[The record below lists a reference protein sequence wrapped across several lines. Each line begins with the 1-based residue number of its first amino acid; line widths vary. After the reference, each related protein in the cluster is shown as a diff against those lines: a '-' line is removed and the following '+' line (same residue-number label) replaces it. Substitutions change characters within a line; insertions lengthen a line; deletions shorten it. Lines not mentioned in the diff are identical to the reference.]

1 MVNFY
6 LMYLVV
12 QDFFLPSKLY
22 VSLGISL
29 KFIEICKFYGLGLI
43 SV

>member
-1 MVNFY
+1 MVYFY

-12 QDFFLPSKLY
+12 QDFFLLSELY

-29 KFIEICKFYGLGLI
+29 KFFKIYKLYGLGLI